1 VIRAVHRCPGR
12 QVLTPHDAHTNARQ
26 QQPEADA
33 GMPQHVEEALPLE
46 KKRQKHADRTGDQ
59 HVQGDGD
66 KRGGRPDR
74 GNKVAQKRVA

>member
-1 VIRAVHRCPGR
+1 
-12 QVLTPHDAHTNARQ
+12 
-26 QQPEADA
+26 
-33 GMPQHVEEALPLE
+33 MPQHVEEALPLE